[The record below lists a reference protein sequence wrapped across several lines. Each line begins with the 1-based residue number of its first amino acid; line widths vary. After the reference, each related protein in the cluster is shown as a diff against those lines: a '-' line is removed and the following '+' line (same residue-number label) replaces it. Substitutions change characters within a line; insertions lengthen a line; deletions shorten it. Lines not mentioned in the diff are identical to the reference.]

1 MPQKWENDYRSYLD
15 FVAWDIVY
23 EWKKKEECMTNYI
36 LIVTVIILLC
46 LFLNKLSSK
55 IGIPVL
61 LAFIILG
68 MLFGTDGLLKISFDN
83 YRIAEEI
90 CTVSLIFIMFYGG
103 FGTNWKQAKPVA
115 GKAVLLSTVGV
126 LLTAVTTGFFC
137 YGVLHFRL
145 WESMLI
151 GAVLSST
158 DAASVFSILRSRQL
172 NLKDNTASMLE
183 MESGSNDPCSYML
196 TVIILAVMKG
206 GFTGGSLLRLIVLQL
221 VFGIL
226 IGVIVAA
233 FGAWVLSQMK
243 NTGDG
248 VDTIFVFS
256 MALLAYAGAAV
267 LGGNGYL
274 STYLAGLILGNRPLH
289 NKKSLVHFFD
299 GLTGLMQMLIFF
311 LLGLLAF
318 PSALPGIIPVAFAIA
333 LFLTFVARP
342 VSVFAILTLFRCPV
356 RQQLLVAWSGLRGAA
371 SIVFAIL
378 ATVDPAYTKN
388 DLFHIVIFIVLFS
401 ISIQGS
407 LLGFMARRLDMIDD
421 RNNVMKTFS
430 DYSEEVPVEFV
441 KIAVKK
447 NHPWSGKKIR
457 DIVSLPDLL
466 LVLILRGEERIVPN
480 GDTVIREG
488 DRIVLSALSPEEHL
502 GLYLSEISIDKESP
516 WIGLPLSRVK
526 LEEGSLVLVLMRE
539 DQVKIPNGNTVI
551 RENDILVVSQV

>member
-1 MPQKWENDYRSYLD
+1 
-15 FVAWDIVY
+15 
-23 EWKKKEECMTNYI
+23 MTNYI

-137 YGVLHFRL
+137 YGVLHFRF

-256 MALLAYAGAAV
+256 MPLLAYAGAAV

-342 VSVFAILTLFRCPV
+342 VSVFAILTPFRCPV

>member
-1 MPQKWENDYRSYLD
+1 
-15 FVAWDIVY
+15 
-23 EWKKKEECMTNYI
+23 MTNYI

-137 YGVLHFRL
+137 YGVLHFRF

-226 IGVIVAA
+226 IGVIVAS

-342 VSVFAILTLFRCPV
+342 VSVFAILTPFRCPV

-407 LLGFMARRLDMIDD
+407 LLGFIARRLDMIDD